1 MREREMDQ
9 AALAGL
15 AGRPSVGSAKWMTPR
30 LHENKN
36 TADVLQKHMIIGG
49 EVGGP
54 RGPIQVV
61 CRFMEQIG
69 TGGCA

>member
-9 AALAGL
+9 AALAVL

-49 EVGGP
+49 GVGGP
-54 RGPIQVV
+54 RGP
-61 CRFMEQIG
+61 FSG
-69 TGGCA
+69 